1 MACQISLG
9 SLLFFFFF
17 FMKGMEEEEKEEEY
31 EEGEKEEGEGKERWI
46 CVREMGRGKGLGGVG
61 ERESVA
67 RMYCI

>member
-1 MACQISLG
+1 
-9 SLLFFFFF
+9 
-17 FMKGMEEEEKEEEY
+17 MEEEEKEEEY